1 MVALPEPMA
10 DTTERMR
17 RFRRLTLPTPVF
29 APTSELEVPE
39 PGPAGERAPITA
51 TTAALVTLAA
61 LALCVALYVGRGL
74 LMPIAISLMLGFL
87 FRPPV
92 RWLRKRGLKEAIG
105 AAIVVLGGVLIVVG
119 IARILAAPASSWL
132 ERAPAAI
139 ESVSR
144 KLRSTGGPVAQIEE
158 TAAKVEQIATGGQPP
173 ARQAVTPQPQRTPIL
188 RRMFGNLTDFVG
200 GTFSVIFLT
209 YFLLASGD
217 LFMRKMSDMMPRG
230 RARMPREISLE
241 IETSVSRYL
250 RTVTWINIGLG
261 LATWGVLA
269 ALGMPNAGLFGL
281 IAGVLN
287 IVPYLG
293 AVATAGIIG
302 LAAVAS
308 FESLGHALLMPGA
321 FLVLNMVEAN
331 VVTPVLLG
339 REFPL
344 NAVAVFVGLLFWGF
358 VWGVPGA
365 ILAVPMMVTLKI
377 VADRVPSLRPLGEF
391 LGP

>member
-1 MVALPEPMA
+1 MA
-10 DTTERMR
+10 DTTTERMR

-29 APTSELEVPE
+29 APTSEMEVPE
-39 PGPAGERAPITA
+39 LGPPTERAPITA
-51 TTAALVTLAA
+51 TTAALVTLAC
-61 LALCVALYVGRGL
+61 LATCVALYVGRGL
-74 LMPIAISLMLGFL
+74 LMPIAIALMLGFL
-87 FRPPV
+87 LRPPV
-92 RWLRKRGLKEAIG
+92 RWLRKHGLKEAFG
-105 AAIVVLGGVLIVVG
+105 AGIVVLGCVLIVVG

-132 ERAPAAI
+132 ERAPEAI

-158 TAAKVEQIATGGQPP
+158 TAAKVEQIATGAQPP
-173 ARQAVTPQPQRTPIL
+173 ARQAVTPVPQRTPIL

-269 ALGMPNAGLFGL
+269 ALRMPNAGLFGL

-321 FLVLNMVEAN
+321 FLLLNMIEAN